1 MTNKFKDI
9 DIKIHTHSFFDYI
22 INIKNFD
29 SNKIKI
35 DEKSY
40 KNVFIYYIGYV
51 AIEDS
56 KYLKINCVNLLYL
69 IINKVDRYFEET
81 NKNKCL
87 TLVSTNESK
96 EILKKYEE
104 LWSKIRDLISSI
116 TKNSGIMMKNI

>member
-9 DIKIHTHSFFDYI
+9 YIKIHTHSFFDYI

-40 KNVFIYYIGYV
+40 KNVFIHYIGYV

-56 KYLKINCVNLLYL
+56 KYLRVNCVNLLYL